1 MFNNLFQQQN
11 AVTTMPNNN
20 NMFGGMAGMPMMG
33 GFNQNNG
40 LNFNNVAP
48 AKSTSSTPEELN
60 LIKQQKVN
68 NFNFTDMDSAI
79 AGWDF
84 REGTQLAVEIVD
96 PSTERVRV
104 KYINEEFN
112 IVMQPKEVL
121 EEYLQGLK
129 NFVYTAKITDSTDN
143 PEVLK
148 ELFTAFGVILKL
160 LPVAYENGKKNYQT
174 LINQMSQMMT
184 AQGYQ
189 GSWGGQPMF
198 NGAIGAVPNYF
209 VADGSTMGNLNFQ
222 GVNMQQQNNMNNP
235 AMIQQMLQQAAAMG
249 AQAAQQ
255 QMVNA
260 VNNGMNNNNC
270 MGTPMPS
277 GGTMMGNNAFVVGG
291 QPQQMPTQN
300 TNTPNLNSI
309 PMPPVTPSGTANP
322 SMGTGTG
329 TTTTVKI

>member
-235 AMIQQMLQQAAAMG
+235 AMMQQMLQQAAAMG